1 MTAEQAFG
9 EMVESLMKRMG
20 NTGAGCR
27 VCIGTVKEVD
37 ERKER
42 VLLSGMMLRN

>member
-20 NTGAGCR
+20 NTGQVAGCVSVR
-27 VCIGTVKEVD
+27 
-37 ERKER
+37 
-42 VLLSGMMLRN
+42 